1 MVCEFPASP
10 CGDEVAVAAKL
21 KSMLLGFVGR
31 FSVLFI
37 GTIYVSTDRAIAEV
51 EVAVSI
57 TIVNLEGGCFH
68 GWTRLALRCLRYFL
82 SEALQREE
90 KAHL

>member
-1 MVCEFPASP
+1 MVCEFSASP
-10 CGDEVAVAAKL
+10 FGDEVAVAAKL
-21 KSMLLGFVGR
+21 KNMVLGFVGG

-37 GTIYVSTDRAIAEV
+37 ETIFVSPDRAIAEV

-57 TIVNLEGGCFH
+57 TIVNIGGGCFH
-68 GWTRLALRCLRYFL
+68 GWTRFTLRCLRYFL